1 MRRVWAEDG
10 SGRQNRVEVLER
22 VSMRKRRR
30 ILGVVISP

>member
-1 MRRVWAEDG
+1 MWAEDG
-10 SGRQNRVEVLER
+10 SGRQEQGRGLGE